1 MLLSG
6 YVHKMR
12 KIKLSDINLK
22 KVRLK
27 FKEGFNNASEG
38 SFRQIFG
45 RINQLGIKQGVDQL
59 GLDKFINQCALL
71 AAGSGIIT
79 GAGGPATMAVGVP
92 LDIINLIT
100 QQFRVTLAVT
110 YYKTGNYQVSFE
122 EFFKLLTTSM
132 KGDVGITVTK
142 TAMDEVAQKLMVN
155 MGAKAARRLVPVVGA
170 VIGGSANYFFIKRIG
185 ESLKSGKKI

>member
-22 KVRLK
+22 KIRLK
-27 FKEGFNNASEG
+27 FKEGFHNASEG

-110 YYKTGNYQVSFE
+110 YYKTGNYQVSFD

-155 MGAKAARRLVPVVGA
+155 MGAKATRRLVPVVGA

-185 ESLKSGKKI
+185 ESLKNGKKI

>member
-27 FKEGFNNASEG
+27 FKEGFHNASEG

-155 MGAKAARRLVPVVGA
+155 MGAKTARRLVPVVGA

-185 ESLKSGKKI
+185 ESLKNGKKI